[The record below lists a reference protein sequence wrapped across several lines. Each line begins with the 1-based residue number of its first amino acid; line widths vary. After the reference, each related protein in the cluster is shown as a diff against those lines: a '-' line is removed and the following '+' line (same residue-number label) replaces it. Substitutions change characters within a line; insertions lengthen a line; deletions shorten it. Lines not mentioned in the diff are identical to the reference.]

1 MTVTIGLN
9 VDKMLAVHSKY
20 WRTGKQN
27 FLKLFSIY
35 MQRKDVL
42 CWYVYQGIFKR
53 EKRKWDLFRF
63 LGVMA
68 LLLNYAVLTWLS
80 VVVLF
85 LDGPYQ
91 FDFVILVAGFKS
103 RQKQHD
109 SLYLKPI
116 TTPSLH
122 VFGDTD
128 KVIPKGKK

>member
-1 MTVTIGLN
+1 MFI
-9 VDKMLAVHSKY
+9 
-20 WRTGKQN
+20 
-27 FLKLFSIY
+27 
-35 MQRKDVL
+35 
-42 CWYVYQGIFKR
+42 CIFAK
-53 EKRKWDLFRF
+53 KKIKIKWDLFRY

-68 LLLNYAVLTWLS
+68 LLTMS

>member
-1 MTVTIGLN
+1 M
-9 VDKMLAVHSKY
+9 
-20 WRTGKQN
+20 
-27 FLKLFSIY
+27 
-35 MQRKDVL
+35 
-42 CWYVYQGIFKR
+42 CWYVYLQKKENGISLDFW
-53 EKRKWDLFRF
+53 ELWHFYWT
-63 LGVMA
+63 M
-68 LLLNYAVLTWLS
+68 S
-80 VVVLF
+80 IVVLF